1 MSIFKIQAFF
11 ILLVS
16 VCFASPVLNE
26 NKSVTRANA
35 NSYMEVDTKAFEKN
49 LILTKEIVGKDVK
62 VCAVLKSD
70 AYGAG
75 IINVLPVV
83 IKQKIP
89 CVAITSNEEAR
100 VVRNLKYKGEVLR
113 IRTATMGEIK
123 DAMKYNVTE
132 VIGNINQANELN
144 AFLKSK
150 NKSMKIH
157 IKLNTGGMDRNGI
170 DLSTDEGKQNAIALA
185 SLSNLKVTG
194 LMTHSP
200 FDEVSK
206 VKAIAEQFQ
215 KDTDF
220 IIKGAK
226 LDRSKLT
233 LHMANSYGT
242 VQVPEARFDMVRPGK
257 LIYGYG
263 GGDKNLKIKQI
274 MSLKSIV
281 ATINPYPK
289 GSTVS
294 YDATFTLE
302 RDSKLANIPVGYYDG
317 YAKSFS
323 NIGHVLIRGHKVPIV
338 GRVTKNTFM
347 VDVTDYPDI
356 MPNDEVVLFGEQCGN
371 EITQEEIEKG
381 TGTIL
386 SESLGNWGSANP
398 IFIKDDKIKAQCP

>member
-1 MSIFKIQAFF
+1 
-11 ILLVS
+11 
-16 VCFASPVLNE
+16 
-26 NKSVTRANA
+26 
-35 NSYMEVDTKAFEKN
+35 MEVDTKAFANN
-49 LILTKEIVGKDVK
+49 LEITQKLMGKDVK
-62 VCAVLKSD
+62 ICAVLKSD

-75 IINVLPVV
+75 IVNVLPVV
-83 IKQKIP
+83 IQQNIP

-100 VVRNLKYKGEVLR
+100 VVRELKYKGEILR

-123 DAMKYNVTE
+123 DGMQYNITE
-132 VIGNINQANELN
+132 VLGNIDQANALS
-144 AFLKSK
+144 AFLKNQ
-150 NKSMKIH
+150 NKMMNVH

-170 DLSTDEGKQNAIALA
+170 DLHRDEDRQNAIALA
-185 SLSNLKVTG
+185 RLSNLNITG

-200 FDEVSK
+200 FDEVDK
-206 VKAIAEQFQ
+206 VKSIAESF
-215 KDTDF
+215 KNDTDF
-220 IIKGAK
+220 IIKEAR

-233 LHMANSYGT
+233 LHMANSYGA
-242 VQVPEARFDMVRPGK
+242 VQVPEARFDMIRPGK

-263 GGDKNLKIKQI
+263 GGDKSLAIKQI

-294 YDATFTLE
+294 YDATFTLK
-302 RDSKLANIPVGYYDG
+302 RDSRLANIPMGYYDG

-323 NIGHVLIRGHKVPIV
+323 NIGHVLIRGHRVPIV

-356 MPNDEVVLFGEQCGN
+356 KPDDEVVLFGEQCGS
-371 EITQEEIEKG
+371 EITQEEIEKA

-386 SESLGNWGSANP
+386 SESLGIWGSANP
-398 IFIKDDKIKAQCP
+398 IFIKDDTIKAQCP